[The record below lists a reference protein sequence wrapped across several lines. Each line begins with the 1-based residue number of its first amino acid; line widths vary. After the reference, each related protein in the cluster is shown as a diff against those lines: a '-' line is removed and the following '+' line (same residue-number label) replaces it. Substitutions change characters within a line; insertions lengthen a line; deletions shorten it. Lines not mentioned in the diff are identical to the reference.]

1 METELI
7 DRVDSVLRDYVEA
20 NIFPRYARND
30 SGHQIGHID
39 YVVRR
44 SLKFATM
51 VSDINY
57 DIVYVVAAYHDLG
70 HYVDAFRHEQ
80 VSAKMVRTDAF
91 LRKFFTLAEIETIA
105 EAIEDHRS
113 HIDRPRRSVY
123 GKIVA
128 SADCNINVDVMLR
141 RTYSYRVKNFPAM
154 PLEEVIEES
163 RQHLCRNYG
172 EEGYVRGKMYF
183 PDPEFD
189 RALREL
195 IDLVDDPVAQSI
207 LGAFGFVEG
216 CAVLDRVFP
225 SYAYGSHT
233 TTVRIVVGFGV

>member
-1 METELI
+1 MDGDDEVFWVGFVLVAVVVGGDHDLI
-7 DRVDSVLRDYVEA
+7 ISCVEA
-20 NIFPRYARND
+20 NIFPRYVRND

-44 SLKFATM
+44 SLKFAST

-105 EAIEDHRS
+105 EAIEDRRS
-113 HIDRPRRSVY
+113 HIDHPRRSVY

-163 RQHLCRNYG
+163 RQHLCRKYG
-172 EEGYVRGKMYF
+172 EEGYARGKMYF

-195 IDLVDDPVAQSI
+195 TDLVDDPVAFRERF
-207 LGAFGFVEG
+207 LEVNR
-216 CAVLDRVFP
+216 L
-225 SYAYGSHT
+225 
-233 TTVRIVVGFGV
+233 